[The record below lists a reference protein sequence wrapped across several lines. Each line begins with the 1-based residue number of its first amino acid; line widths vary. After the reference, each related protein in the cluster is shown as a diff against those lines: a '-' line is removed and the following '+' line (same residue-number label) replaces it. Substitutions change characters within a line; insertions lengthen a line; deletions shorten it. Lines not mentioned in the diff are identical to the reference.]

1 MKPIKVLV
9 IEDEIQSFASIS
21 RCLQQLYH
29 GCIING
35 PLTGNSDVLKTPL
48 CTFEQ
53 HDIILSDI
61 QLKDGTVF
69 FSLCQIK
76 IDVPIV
82 FVTAYDQYALDAFK
96 AGGVGYILKPIV
108 LDDMKKAVDH
118 ALRFQ
123 RGTTNG
129 MVEVADSLGYVKEGS
144 YRSVFFVSTGEGFKQ
159 ISVPDICFF
168 VKEEETVKVV
178 TNVGE
183 AFSVK
188 ESLDHLEHT
197 LDPYFFFRATRQHL
211 VHRDGIEKI
220 QNQLFQKKTIVM
232 CNSQRTAINV
242 SKERSSKL
250 LKWLKQ
256 DSV

>member
-1 MKPIKVLV
+1 M
-9 IEDEIQSFASIS
+9 
-21 RCLQQLYH
+21 
-29 GCIING
+29 
-35 PLTGNSDVLKTPL
+35 
-48 CTFEQ
+48 
-53 HDIILSDI
+53 
-61 QLKDGTVF
+61 
-69 FSLCQIK
+69 
-76 IDVPIV
+76 PIV

-123 RGTTNG
+123 RGNNNG

-144 YRSVFFVSTGEGFKQ
+144 HRSVFFVSTGEGFKQ
-159 ISVPDICFF
+159 ISAPDICFF
-168 VKEEETVKVV
+168 VKEETVKLV

-183 AFSVK
+183 AFFIK

-220 QNQLFQKKTIVM
+220 QNQLFQKMTIVM

-256 DSV
+256 GGV